1 MWKTGII
8 IATSVEA
15 QENIF
20 FDELFKKTLMAGSG
34 KFLTVGEAFFLL
46 TEDVEGDHVNFS
58 VTVLAGFGSGHI
70 DDLAGFALDHD
81 EFTLSESRALLW
93 VGKGSS
99 GLSSFEFVIFVIRHG
114 YLLNSILCYSLKFLS
129 DFSMN
134 F

>member
-8 IATSVEA
+8 VATSAEA

-20 FDELFKKTLMAGSG
+20 FDELFKNTRGRKRQVSQRGRS
-34 KFLTVGEAFFLL
+34 VFLL

-58 VTVLAGFGSGHI
+58 VTVLASLGSGHI

-93 VGKGSS
+93 VSKGSS

-114 YLLNSILCYSLKFLS
+114 YLLNSIL
-129 DFSMN
+129 
-134 F
+134 

>member
-1 MWKTGII
+1 
-8 IATSVEA
+8 
-15 QENIF
+15 
-20 FDELFKKTLMAGSG
+20 MAGRCNFLSG
-34 KFLTVGEAFFLL
+34 RGLLL

-58 VTVLAGFGSGHI
+58 VTVLASLGGGHI
-70 DDLAGFALDHD
+70 DDLAGFALDHN

-114 YLLNSILCYSLKFLS
+114 YLLNLILCYSLILS

-134 F
+134 FLISEAHNGLHFFQLG